1 MIIITSFV
9 STMRK
14 PKLLE
19 TSLKRSICCKYLW
32 SPVYNFP
39 RVSYL
44 TNTLAML
51 QLFQKSTSEDIT
63 AISMLPIYNFFLF
76 SSFHYIL
83 ALCVCVCVFHGGSII
98 FSFILLITFYNFSC
112 FNVVVGLPDT

>member
-1 MIIITSFV
+1 MIIITSFI

-63 AISMLPIYNFFLF
+63 AISKLRIYNVFLF
-76 SSFHYIL
+76 ILLHYSL
-83 ALCVCVCVFHGGSII
+83 ALCVFFSEAVI

-112 FNVVVGLPDT
+112 LNVVVGLPHT